1 MAGSKRPE
9 SFWLGLV
16 AEWRASGLPLSRFA
30 KGRGVAPNSLGYW
43 VTRGTKPLRLLKVE
57 VAAPVEEVASAANV
71 EVHLR
76 GALLRLST
84 DVPAGWL
91 AELIRCA
98 GDA

>member
-16 AEWRASGLPLSRFA
+16 AEWQASGLPLSRFA
-30 KGRGVAPNSLGYW
+30 KGRGIAPNSLGYW
-43 VTRGTKPLRLLKVE
+43 VTRGSKPMRLLKVE
-57 VAAPVEEVASAANV
+57 IEEPVEEAPAAARI
-71 EVHLR
+71 EVSMR

-84 DVPAGWL
+84 DVPASWL

-98 GDA
+98 GDH